1 MTTQTPR
8 RESDRKS
15 TAYISG
21 MKRWTLLISAIIAFT
36 FVGCSMGPYAAP
48 QTFASPAIAQK
59 PFGITRSGVKVD
71 EYTLSS
77 GAGVTA
83 SIITFGGIIRSLQ
96 IPDRS
101 GKIADI
107 VLGFDQLSPY
117 EERHPYFGT
126 LTGRFA
132 NRIAKGS
139 FTLDGKSYSLA
150 VNNGPNHLHGGLQ
163 GFDRAVWKARTVTRG
178 DSASLILSHTS
189 PDGDEGYPGELAV
202 QVTYTLASNNTLRV
216 DYSATTTKATPI
228 NLTSHSYFNLAGHS
242 SGDVLNQMIEIH
254 ADRIVAVDDTLIPTG
269 ELQSVASTAFDFQK
283 PRAIGE
289 RIAEVAPGYDH
300 TYVLQNSLGFR
311 RAAYAW
317 DPNSGRAL
325 EVVTSE
331 PGVQFYTGNFLD
343 GSQRGK
349 GGFAYQKHAGF
360 CLETQHFPDSV
371 NQPSFPSTIL
381 RPGET
386 YQQSTVFK
394 FGVHNY

>member
-1 MTTQTPR
+1 MTTQSPG
-8 RESDRKS
+8 RESERKT

-21 MKRWTLLISAIIAFT
+21 MKRLPLLISVPIAFI
-36 FVGCSMGPYAAP
+36 FAGCSMGSYAAP
-48 QTFASPAIAQK
+48 QTFASPTIAQK
-59 PFGITRSGVKVD
+59 PFGVTRSGVKVD

-83 SIITFGGIIRSLQ
+83 SIITWGGIVRSLQ
-96 IPDRS
+96 IPDRN
-101 GKIADI
+101 GKMADI
-107 VLGFDQLSPY
+107 VLGFDELSPY
-117 EERHPYFGT
+117 EARHPYFGT

-139 FTLDGKSYSLA
+139 FILDGKRYSLA

-163 GFDRAVWKARTVTRG
+163 GFDRTVWKARTLTRP

-189 PDGDEGYPGELAV
+189 ADGDEGYPGELSV
-202 QVTYTLASNNTLRV
+202 EVTYTLSSNNTLRL
-216 DYSATTTKATPI
+216 DYAATTTKATPI

-242 SGDVLNQMIEIH
+242 SGDVLDQRIEIH
-254 ADRIVAVDDTLIPTG
+254 ADQIVAVDDTLIPTG
-269 ELQSVASTAFDFQK
+269 ELRSVASTAFDFRK
-283 PRAIGE
+283 PHTIGE
-289 RIAEVAPGYDH
+289 RISEVPPGYDH

-317 DPNSGRAL
+317 DPDSGRAL

-349 GGFAYQKHAGF
+349 QGVAYHKHAGF

-371 NQPSFPSTIL
+371 NHPSFPSTVL

>member
-1 MTTQTPR
+1 MTTQPPS
-8 RESDRKS
+8 RESERKS

-21 MKRWTLLISAIIAFT
+21 MKRLALLVSASIAFT
-36 FVGCSMGPYAAP
+36 FAGCSMGPYAAP
-48 QTFASPAIAQK
+48 QTFASPTIAQR
-59 PFGITRSGVKVD
+59 PFGVTRNGVKID

-83 SIITFGGIIRSLQ
+83 SIITWGGIIRSLQ
-96 IPDRS
+96 IPDRN

-139 FTLDGKSYSLA
+139 FTLEGKSYSLA

-163 GFDRAVWKARTVTRG
+163 GFDRAVWKARTLTRP
-178 DSASLILSHTS
+178 DSVSLILSHTS
-189 PDGDEGYPGELAV
+189 PDGDEGYPGELSV
-202 QVTYTLASNNTLRV
+202 EVTYTLSKNNTLRL
-216 DYSATTTKATPI
+216 DYAATTTKATPI

-242 SGDVLNQMIEIH
+242 SGDVLDQMIEIH
-254 ADRIVAVDDTLIPTG
+254 ADRIVAVDDSLIPTG
-269 ELQSVASTAFDFQK
+269 ELPSVASTAFDFQK

-349 GGFAYQKHAGF
+349 GGVAYQKHAGF

-371 NQPSFPSTIL
+371 NQPSFPPAVL

>member
-1 MTTQTPR
+1 MTALAPHPHTKGMTT
-8 RESDRKS
+8 
-15 TAYISG
+15 AYLSG
-21 MKRWTLLISAIIAFT
+21 MMCFTLLLSAPIASSFT
-36 FVGCSMGPYAAP
+36 GCSMGYHAAP
-48 QTFASPAIAQK
+48 QTFASPTIAQR
-59 PFGITRSGVKVD
+59 PFGVTRNGVKID

-83 SIITFGGIIRSLQ
+83 SIITWGGIIRSLQ
-96 IPDRS
+96 IPDRN
-101 GKIADI
+101 GTPADI
-107 VLGFDQLSPY
+107 VLGFDELSPY

-139 FTLDGKSYSLA
+139 FTLDGKRYSLA
-150 VNNGPNHLHGGLQ
+150 INNGPNHLHGGLQ

-202 QVTYTLASNNTLRV
+202 QVTYTLSSNNTLRV

-269 ELQSVASTAFDFQK
+269 ELRSVASTAFDFQK
-283 PRAIGE
+283 PHAIGE

-300 TYVLQNSLGFR
+300 TFVLQNSLGFR

-349 GGFAYQKHAGF
+349 GGVTYQKHAGF

-381 RPGET
+381 RPGES

>member
-1 MTTQTPR
+1 
-8 RESDRKS
+8 
-15 TAYISG
+15 
-21 MKRWTLLISAIIAFT
+21 
-36 FVGCSMGPYAAP
+36 MGPYAAP
-48 QTFASPAIAQK
+48 QTFASPTIAQR
-59 PFGITRSGVKVD
+59 PFGVTRKGVKID

-83 SIITFGGIIRSLQ
+83 SIITWGGIIRSLQ
-96 IPDRS
+96 IPDRN
-101 GKIADI
+101 GTPADI
-107 VLGFDQLSPY
+107 VLGFDELSPY

-139 FTLDGKSYSLA
+139 FTLDGKRYSLA
-150 VNNGPNHLHGGLQ
+150 INNGPNHLHGGLQ
-163 GFDRAVWKARTVTRG
+163 GFDRAVWKARTSTRG
-178 DSASLILSHTS
+178 DSASLMLSHTS

-202 QVTYTLASNNTLRV
+202 QVTYTLSSNNTLRI

-254 ADRIVAVDDTLIPTG
+254 ADRIVAVDDSLIPTG
-269 ELQSVASTAFDFQK
+269 ELPSVASTAFDFQK

-349 GGFAYQKHAGF
+349 GGVAYQKHAGF

-371 NQPSFPSTIL
+371 NQPSFPPAVL